1 MCDQSTALIPQR
13 PRAQAVEPALDRY
26 RLSVVAPAFNEADNL
41 ATLASRVRFALDR
54 WVDWELILVDDGS
67 TDETRPTIEGLA
79 KEDPRIR
86 GLFLDRNRGQ
96 SHATLAGAAAAR
108 GELIATIDADL
119 QNNPLDLRQMVEA
132 LGDFDAVVGY
142 RVERRDTWF
151 KRACSK
157 VANAVRNRVSGDS
170 IRDTG
175 CALKLF
181 RAECLRT
188 MPRFDGVHRFLP
200 TIARYQGYRVLEVPV
215 SHHPRIAGVSKYG
228 FRNRALRATL
238 DLIAVRWLRSRI
250 FRLDAQPESSR

>member
-1 MCDQSTALIPQR
+1 MCDQSTALSPQQLR
-13 PRAQAVEPALDRY
+13 VQPPAATLDHC

-41 ATLASRVRFALDR
+41 ATLASRVRSALDR
-54 WVDWELILVDDGS
+54 WADWELILVDDGS
-67 TDETRPTIEGLA
+67 TDETRQRIESLA
-79 KEDPRIR
+79 KDDPRIR
-86 GLFLDRNRGQ
+86 GLYLVRNRGQ
-96 SHATLAGAAAAR
+96 SYATLAGAAAAR

-119 QNNPLDLRQMVEA
+119 QNNPLDLRQMLDA
-132 LGDFDAVVGY
+132 LGDYDAVVGY

-151 KRACSK
+151 KRVCSK

-215 SHHPRIAGVSKYG
+215 SHHPRVAGVSKYG

-250 FRLDAQPESSR
+250 FRLEALQGAKR